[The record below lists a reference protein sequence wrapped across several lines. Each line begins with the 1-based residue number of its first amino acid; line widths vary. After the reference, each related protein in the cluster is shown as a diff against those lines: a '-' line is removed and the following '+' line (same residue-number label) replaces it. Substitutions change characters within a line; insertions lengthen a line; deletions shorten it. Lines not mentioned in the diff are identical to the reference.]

1 MTTIICGDKVP
12 ILCVQEHFLLRG
24 NSYIVQK
31 ALPNSHIF
39 FKSAVKE
46 NQNYG
51 RAKNGMFVA
60 VPDKFKE
67 RFNDVS
73 PNHWRVQAVTFDST
87 LIISVYLPTDPGTM
101 NYNDQELTETL
112 GVIQNVLESNLASQV
127 ILTGDFNADFSRN
140 TGHVN
145 DVKTFIENAA
155 LKMSWSKFHVDFTHV
170 TVRNDV
176 TFTHTLDHFLWGEGT
191 ANDILEAGA
200 IHHVENESD
209 HCPIYCCFQMPASNI
224 TQVQSA
230 NQNPKPSWK
239 KSSSEE
245 KELFSQALQNKLEDV
260 TVPNSLN
267 CRNPSCDTHAHRA
280 DSDRYIE
287 DVLNAISDSAGDSLS
302 WSSGGKSGKT
312 SVNKTPG
319 WNEQVRPFRE
329 NARFWFSVWLSAGK
343 PLNCELHRIMRRTK
357 NIFHYQVKKCKKAED
372 QIRKQKLLSAVLDP
386 DSDVDLFKEI
396 KSMRK
401 AKATSANKIDDQT
414 EDIEEHFAGIYK
426 ELYNSIDDYDDLMDV
441 AKILDSKISNKCAI
455 EVEKVTPDIVKEAVK
470 HIKPNKSDPVF
481 DFTSDCLKNAP
492 DSLFMHFS
500 NIIKSF
506 LIHGHVSVILLL
518 STLVP
523 IIKDKLGNICSSK
536 NYRSIA
542 ISSLFLKIF
551 DWVVI
556 LLYGDC
562 LQLHD
567 LQFAYQPKCSTNMC
581 TWLVVET
588 IDYFLRKGGEVF
600 ACAMDMTKAF
610 DLVVHSKLLMKLLD
624 ASMPA
629 IMVRLMLVMYLTQF
643 ANVRWCGAFSGV
655 FNLRNGCKQGAVL
668 SAIAYC
674 VYVNGLF
681 EELKKN
687 RSGCWIGTSFLGL
700 LGYSDDNFLLAPSRE
715 ALQAML
721 SICERYANGHGLK
734 FSTDPDPKK
743 SKTRCLAFLKNERV
757 VRPVVLCGNQL
768 PWVKSC
774 KHLGNTIVT
783 APGGD
788 IRNQDIKNKR
798 AAFIDKNNDI
808 IQEFNFAHPKTRAE
822 INRIENSHFY
832 GSVLWNL
839 ASKEAISLEKSWNV
853 SIRMMF
859 NLPRESHCYL
869 IEAISNQDHVR
880 TLLARR
886 FLSFIHTIR
895 TSKKKV
901 LRHLL
906 RVVEFDTQSVTGRNL
921 RSIILQTAVQDIRK
935 LRPDD
940 VKVKYSDVP
949 RNEKYRVAFINEIID
964 VKNNQLEV
972 NGFNDDEIEEIL
984 QHLCV
989 S

>member
-1 MTTIICGDKVP
+1 
-12 ILCVQEHFLLRG
+12 
-24 NSYIVQK
+24 
-31 ALPNSHIF
+31 
-39 FKSAVKE
+39 
-46 NQNYG
+46 
-51 RAKNGMFVA
+51 
-60 VPDKFKE
+60 
-67 RFNDVS
+67 
-73 PNHWRVQAVTFDST
+73 
-87 LIISVYLPTDPGTM
+87 
-101 NYNDQELTETL
+101 
-112 GVIQNVLESNLASQV
+112 
-127 ILTGDFNADFSRN
+127 
-140 TGHVN
+140 
-145 DVKTFIENAA
+145 
-155 LKMSWSKFHVDFTHV
+155 
-170 TVRNDV
+170 
-176 TFTHTLDHFLWGEGT
+176 
-191 ANDILEAGA
+191 
-200 IHHVENESD
+200 
-209 HCPIYCCFQMPASNI
+209 MPASNI

-426 ELYNSIDDYDDLMDV
+426 ELYNSVDDYDDLMDV

-839 ASKEAISLEKSWNV
+839 ASKEAVSLEKSWNV

>member
-426 ELYNSIDDYDDLMDV
+426 ELYNSVDDYDDLMDV

-839 ASKEAISLEKSWNV
+839 ASKEAVSLEKSWNV

>member
-209 HCPIYCCFQMPASNI
+209 HRPIYCCFQMPASNI
-224 TQVQSA
+224 TQAQSA

>member
-1 MTTIICGDKVP
+1 
-12 ILCVQEHFLLRG
+12 
-24 NSYIVQK
+24 
-31 ALPNSHIF
+31 
-39 FKSAVKE
+39 
-46 NQNYG
+46 
-51 RAKNGMFVA
+51 
-60 VPDKFKE
+60 
-67 RFNDVS
+67 
-73 PNHWRVQAVTFDST
+73 
-87 LIISVYLPTDPGTM
+87 
-101 NYNDQELTETL
+101 
-112 GVIQNVLESNLASQV
+112 
-127 ILTGDFNADFSRN
+127 
-140 TGHVN
+140 
-145 DVKTFIENAA
+145 
-155 LKMSWSKFHVDFTHV
+155 
-170 TVRNDV
+170 
-176 TFTHTLDHFLWGEGT
+176 
-191 ANDILEAGA
+191 
-200 IHHVENESD
+200 
-209 HCPIYCCFQMPASNI
+209 
-224 TQVQSA
+224 
-230 NQNPKPSWK
+230 
-239 KSSSEE
+239 
-245 KELFSQALQNKLEDV
+245 
-260 TVPNSLN
+260 
-267 CRNPSCDTHAHRA
+267 
-280 DSDRYIE
+280 
-287 DVLNAISDSAGDSLS
+287 
-302 WSSGGKSGKT
+302 
-312 SVNKTPG
+312 
-319 WNEQVRPFRE
+319 
-329 NARFWFSVWLSAGK
+329 
-343 PLNCELHRIMRRTK
+343 MRRTK

-426 ELYNSIDDYDDLMDV
+426 ELYNSVDDYDDLMDV

-551 DWVVI
+551 VWVVI

>member
-1 MTTIICGDKVP
+1 M
-12 ILCVQEHFLLRG
+12 CVQEHFLLRG

-426 ELYNSIDDYDDLMDV
+426 ELYNSVDDYDDLMDV

-551 DWVVI
+551 VWVVI

-839 ASKEAISLEKSWNV
+839 ASKEAVSLEKSWNV

>member
-1 MTTIICGDKVP
+1 
-12 ILCVQEHFLLRG
+12 
-24 NSYIVQK
+24 
-31 ALPNSHIF
+31 
-39 FKSAVKE
+39 
-46 NQNYG
+46 
-51 RAKNGMFVA
+51 
-60 VPDKFKE
+60 
-67 RFNDVS
+67 
-73 PNHWRVQAVTFDST
+73 
-87 LIISVYLPTDPGTM
+87 
-101 NYNDQELTETL
+101 
-112 GVIQNVLESNLASQV
+112 
-127 ILTGDFNADFSRN
+127 
-140 TGHVN
+140 
-145 DVKTFIENAA
+145 
-155 LKMSWSKFHVDFTHV
+155 
-170 TVRNDV
+170 
-176 TFTHTLDHFLWGEGT
+176 
-191 ANDILEAGA
+191 
-200 IHHVENESD
+200 
-209 HCPIYCCFQMPASNI
+209 MPASNI

-357 NIFHYQVKKCKKAED
+357 NIFHYHVKKCKKAED